1 MPVVHQSYLNRRTF
15 LGRNFRGTNSQL
27 ARPKTVNFE
36 DFTFAVGSFFVSFL
50 EFIFVAE
57 LKLHY
62 GKYLWT
68 SLYKRHLFSSK
79 LSYHFGHMKAYL
91 YNNVTK
97 TWFYLAFLVL
107 HVQLLGHNSNTHKK
121 NWEKNFFFNF
131 LRAMVRCSPCA
142 LKLNLGVKL
151 VSKVKKKRNF

>member
-15 LGRNFRGTNSQL
+15 LGRNFRGTNSKL
-27 ARPKTVNFE
+27 ASPKTVNFE
-36 DFTFAVGSFFVSFL
+36 DFTFCSWIFFCEFPK
-50 EFIFVAE
+50 FIFVAE

-121 NWEKNFFFNF
+121 NWEKKFFFQFFKSNGKMLPLCF
-131 LRAMVRCSPCA
+131 ET
-142 LKLNLGVKL
+142 
-151 VSKVKKKRNF
+151 